1 MWYTN
6 LCKSVVVSVGLL
18 VCLQPFLLKMEWL
31 DLTALTAL
39 AKSVGDVEA
48 ETASPVPEADD
59 WVDIDALAAV
69 AGPRRKLRNNLPG
82 TVPAIKH
89 ASTMRFKK
97 LKLKK
102 KKLAPHVQDRWSQ
115 YIAFVPSLCMLL
127 PLAQYFP
134 TT

>member
-1 MWYTN
+1 MWYTS

-18 VCLQPFLLKMEWL
+18 VCACSHFFSRWSGWT
-31 DLTALTAL
+31 LTALTAL

-69 AGPRRKLRNNLPG
+69 AGPRRKMCNTLPG

-102 KKLAPHVQDRWSQ
+102 RKKQLKV
-115 YIAFVPSLCMLL
+115 L
-127 PLAQYFP
+127 
-134 TT
+134 